1 MSIMQEENMKVT
13 PAIARYY
20 LSRNRCARPLS
31 GRRSLELAN
40 IMRAGEFDVAVTVI
54 DVDDADYLVG
64 GQHVLSAIAESG
76 MTLELQ
82 VRKGMSYF
90 PALILYTDKNEY
102 VVVSDPSKIDS
113 GREFKMIQ
121 TNIEI
126 K

>member
-1 MSIMQEENMKVT
+1 M
-13 PAIARYY
+13 R
-20 LSRNRCARPLS
+20 S
-31 GRRSLELAN
+31 GK
-40 IMRAGEFDVAVTVI
+40 FDASKAFI
-54 DVDDADYLVG
+54 DIDSEDYLVG
-64 GQHVLSAIAESG
+64 GQHVLSAIVDSG
-76 MTLELQ
+76 IAQEIA

-102 VVVSDPSKIDS
+102 VVVTNPSKIDS

>member
-1 MSIMQEENMKVT
+1 MKFT

-31 GRRSLELAN
+31 GQRSLEIAEL
-40 IMRAGEFDVAVTVI
+40 MRDGKFDASATFI
-54 DVDDADYLVG
+54 DVDEADYLMG
-64 GQHVLSAIAESG
+64 GQHVLSAITESG
-76 MTLELQ
+76 MTFELQ

-102 VVVSDPSKIDS
+102 VVVSAPDKIDS

>member
-1 MSIMQEENMKVT
+1 MKFT
-13 PAIARYY
+13 PTVARYY

-31 GRRSLELAN
+31 GKRSLELAT
-40 IMRAGEFDVAVTVI
+40 IMRDGQFDASVTFI
-54 DVDDADYLVG
+54 DIDEADYLVG

-76 MTLELQ
+76 MILELQ

-102 VVVSDPSKIDS
+102 VVVSDPKNIDS

-121 TNIEI
+121 TNIEV